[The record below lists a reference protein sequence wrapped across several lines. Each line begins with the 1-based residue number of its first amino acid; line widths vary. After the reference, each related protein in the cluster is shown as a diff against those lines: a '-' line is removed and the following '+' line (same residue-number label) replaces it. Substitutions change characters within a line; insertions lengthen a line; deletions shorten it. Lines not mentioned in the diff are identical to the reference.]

1 MRRFPILQ
9 PRSPTERSG
18 DAEDASHEDLEAQL
32 QLILFVFPVP
42 GTRAVVMAKTKTPR
56 GLRKAINQMARLN
69 IPLDPAKTG
78 RDAASLESNLRRMI
92 VGQDEAIQQIVNIYQ
107 MNLTGMSAPR
117 RPIGNFLFLGPTGS
131 GKTRI
136 VEATAETLLKNPR
149 AVIKIDCAEFQHS
162 HEIAKLIGSPPGY
175 LGHRETHPL
184 LSQEV
189 LNQDHTDTI
198 KLSFVLFDEIEKAS
212 DAVWNLLL
220 GIMDKATLTLG
231 DNRKVDFSRA
241 MIFMTSNLGAS
252 EMSTL
257 IRPRLGFHAAVA
269 RENTA
274 NGTVDGDMG
283 GKLARSGIEAAR
295 RKFTPEFMN
304 RLDKIVTF
312 QPLGSAELKK
322 ILEIELNLLQQR
334 LFNMSHG
341 RAFVFTV
348 SDSGKDF
355 LLGEG
360 TDLKYGARHLKRA
373 IERLLVQPM
382 ANLIATD
389 QARGGDWIR
398 VDYDD
403 SAHALRFAREA
414 EGLRVEDMAQ
424 LVDTLVTNAAFT
436 NGRTAETPRTQAA
449 KISKRTSS

>member
-1 MRRFPILQ
+1 MELGLPSSLWKGE
-9 PRSPTERSG
+9 PRQIGSR
-18 DAEDASHEDLEAQL
+18 
-32 QLILFVFPVP
+32 
-42 GTRAVVMAKTKTPR
+42 GTRKAVDKME
-56 GLRKAINQMARLN
+56 RLN
-69 IPLDPAKTG
+69 ITLDPGKTG
-78 RDAASLESNLRRMI
+78 RDAQSLEQGLRRMI

-107 MNLTGMSAPR
+107 MNQTGLNPPG

-136 VEATAETLLKNPR
+136 VEATAEALLKNPR

-189 LNQDHTDTI
+189 LNQYHTDTI

-212 DAVWNLLL
+212 DALWNLLL
-220 GIMDKATLTLG
+220 GILDKATLTLG

-252 EMSTL
+252 EMSSL
-257 IRPRLGFHAAVA
+257 LAPKLGFNVGEVQAQ
-269 RENTA
+269 TA
-274 NGTVDGDMG
+274 SGVFDDKTS
-283 GKLARSGIEAAR
+283 GKIARSGVEAAR

-312 QPLGSAELKK
+312 QPLGTEQLRK
-322 ILEIELNLLQQR
+322 ILDIELNMVQQR
-334 LFNMSHG
+334 IFNTSTD
-341 RAFVFTV
+341 RAFVFTL
-348 SDSGKDF
+348 SDSSKDY
-355 LLGEG
+355 LLIEG

-382 ANLIATD
+382 SNLIATD
-389 QARGGDWIR
+389 QVRGGDWIR
-398 VDYDD
+398 VDFDTECKN
-403 SAHALRFAREA
+403 LTFAREA
-414 EGLRVEDMAQ
+414 EGLPVQDMVR
-424 LVDTLVTNAAFT
+424 LVDTSVTFPAITFSQGASAEPA
-436 NGRTAETPRTQAA
+436 RPQTARA
-449 KISKRTSS
+449 KRS